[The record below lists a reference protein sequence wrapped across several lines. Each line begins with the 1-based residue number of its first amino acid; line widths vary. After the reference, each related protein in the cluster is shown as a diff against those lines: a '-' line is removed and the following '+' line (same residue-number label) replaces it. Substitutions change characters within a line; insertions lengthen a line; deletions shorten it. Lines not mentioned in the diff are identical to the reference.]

1 MFPVWPSSRCK
12 IKEREKKNTNR
23 PMKMPHPPTLETYF
37 LRRTMSAAVVTDSWG
52 EEGLFTFFFP
62 SLFLHDVVLGLLS
75 AIARM
80 KLCDTA

>member
-1 MFPVWPSSRCK
+1 
-12 IKEREKKNTNR
+12 
-23 PMKMPHPPTLETYF
+23 MPHPPTLETYF
-37 LRRTMSAAVVTDSWG
+37 LRRTMSAAVVTDSG
-52 EEGLFTFFFP
+52 GGRRAFYIFFFP